1 MRLAEWKGVCEDDMP
16 NDFMAL
22 DHNLPRF
29 TGEEDIERRVDMLA
43 DYQYQMLEAL
53 RYMMLHLDTR
63 NFNMTEVDRYLG
75 TITDPINARI
85 GDAEGNLTEL
95 SVTAKGLAARI
106 SDAEGN
112 VASLQVTATQLASQI
127 SDANGNISQLQ
138 QTASSIMS
146 TVSNQAGQISSLW
159 QTATG
164 IQTTVSNQAGQISVL
179 QQTATS
185 LSSSIADA
193 NGNIS
198 RISQRVDGIGFS
210 VNGSSLVLTKD
221 GVSVS
226 HELQAS
232 SLRGDIIYVND
243 GYGGTAAT
251 ITATGASSYTGQ
263 KFYLSSGAVEL
274 RAHSGDVYLSASNGS
289 LQIGSGQVSIGG
301 DCVPYSDSWFS
312 LGRGG
317 LKWSDVYASNG
328 TIVTSD
334 RKQKKDIAYGLG
346 RYSAFFDALRPVS
359 YKLREGQSGRT
370 HLGLIAQDVED
381 ALVECGL
388 TDMDFAGFIRSP
400 REDGGFDYAL
410 RYGEI
415 IAMLVYEVQRLKR
428 G

>member
-1 MRLAEWKGVCEDDMP
+1 MP

-29 TGEEDIERRVDMLA
+29 TGDEDIGRRVDMLA

-53 RYMMLHLDTR
+53 RYMMYHLDTR
-63 NFNMTEVDRYLG
+63 NFNMTEVNRYLG

-112 VASLQVTATQLASQI
+112 VASLQMTATQLASQI

-198 RISQRVDGIGFS
+198 RIDQRVNGIGFS
-210 VNGSSLVLTKD
+210 VNGSSLILTKD
-221 GVSVS
+221 GVNVS

-232 SLRGDIIYVND
+232 SLRGDVIYVND
-243 GYGGTAAT
+243 GRGGTAAT
-251 ITATGASSYTGQ
+251 ITATSASSYSGQ

-274 RAHSGDVYLSASNGS
+274 RAHYGDIYLSAQDGT
-289 LQIGSGQVSIGG
+289 LQIGGGQVSICAA
-301 DCVPYSDSWFS
+301 CVPYSDNWFT

-317 LKWSDVYASNG
+317 LRWSDVYASND

-334 RKQKKDIAYGLG
+334 REKKKDIAYGLE
-346 RYSAFFDALRPVS
+346 RYGALFDRLRPVS
-359 YKLREGQSGRT
+359 YRLRDGQSGRT
-370 HLGLIAQDVED
+370 HLGLIAQDVEA
-381 ALVECGL
+381 ALAACGL
-388 TDMDFAGFIRSP
+388 SDMDFAGFIKSP

-415 IAMLVYEVQRLKR
+415 IAMLVHEVQQMKR